1 MKTLG
6 DPRAEKLDAF
16 SAATRLLE
24 KQDDVLLRYAALE
37 LRRCIEALIY
47 EKLIV
52 YGDLLPE
59 DSVHKWQPDKAFDAL
74 AKKSTRWRKKQ

>member
-16 SAATRLLE
+16 SAAARLLE

-37 LRRCIEALIY
+37 LR
-47 EKLIV
+47 
-52 YGDLLPE
+52 
-59 DSVHKWQPDKAFDAL
+59 
-74 AKKSTRWRKKQ
+74 